1 MKVLLEGRPGVG
13 KTTLMVRLADLLRA
27 ADVPLAGFLTREIR
41 QGGRRTGFALET
53 LAGEEGVLAHV
64 ELPGPPRVGKYG
76 VDLQALERLAVPAL
90 LQAPPDAVVLV
101 DELGK
106 MELASPAF
114 RKAVE
119 ALFSGPLTVVA
130 TVHSH
135 PHPLTDALKRLPTAT
150 LVRVTTAN
158 RDGLPARLASRLLQ

>member
-13 KTTLMVRLADLLRA
+13 KTTLIVRLADLLRA
-27 ADVPLAGFLTREIR
+27 AGVPLAGFVTREIR
-41 QGGRRTGFALET
+41 HDGRRMGFALET
-53 LAGEEGVLAHV
+53 LAGEEGILAHV

-90 LQAPPDAVVLV
+90 LQASADAVVLV

-119 ALFSGPLTVVA
+119 ALFTGPLTVVA
-130 TVHSH
+130 TVHSFH
-135 PHPLTDALKRLPTAT
+135 HPLTDALKRLPSVT
-150 LVRVTTAN
+150 LVQVTMAN
-158 RDGLPARLASRLLQ
+158 RDLLPAKLASRLVQ